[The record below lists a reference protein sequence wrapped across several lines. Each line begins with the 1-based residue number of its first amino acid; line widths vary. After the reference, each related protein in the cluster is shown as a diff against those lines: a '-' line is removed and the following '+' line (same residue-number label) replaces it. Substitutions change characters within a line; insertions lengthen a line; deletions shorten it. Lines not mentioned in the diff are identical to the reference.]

1 MLSTVGTEEGPRIL
15 YFIIQTA
22 TICRIHWQP
31 PVRALIDLTPRKVLG
46 QEAKRTFKA
55 SLRKH
60 PLIALT
66 VEEAPRRGSNFS
78 LPGSRTL

>member
-1 MLSTVGTEEGPRIL
+1 
-15 YFIIQTA
+15 
-22 TICRIHWQP
+22 
-31 PVRALIDLTPRKVLG
+31 VRALIDLTPRKVLG